1 MLACF
6 AFAFRGCLLDA
17 QLPLL
22 QVFHRRPKEE
32 EVQIWVGEKTNEM
45 IHCFLIVSPA
55 KASKGPEL
63 SGG

>member
-1 MLACF
+1 
-6 AFAFRGCLLDA
+6 LDA